1 MASLVSKT
9 YIMELEDRLYAS
21 TEVAK
26 ILGVSRRT
34 LYRYL
39 ESGTLGSMHLPS
51 GRHRFTKDQVEA
63 FLVKTYGANNLKIVE
78 TAKPTVVAEVQTTVE
93 IKSEP
98 ELVIEDRAELDEEV
112 IRPSIFSKIKAE
124 VEDQAQIDDQIEDV
138 EEEEEEEV
146 EKLEVVE
153 DQAQIDDQIE
163 DVEEEEEEEE
173 EEEVEKLEVVEDQ
186 AQLDDQ
192 IKDVE
197 EEEEVEKLEVVEDQA
212 QIDDVVEDLKKT
224 LSSLFDDSDDVK
236 PTPVTKSSAKDS
248 FNFYSSSIS
257 DLKKLAK
264 TVKVAS
270 ENSNVQYAFTGQAG
284 ASLFGEVSPFGQL
297 HLYIRKNDM
306 LFFEKRFDLEE
317 TIQDESNVALKVV
330 DELPEHTIV
339 MGFKVVNLPT
349 LKKDLIQL
357 GDSAT
362 AGNLE
367 G

>member
-1 MASLVSKT
+1 MQ
-9 YIMELEDRLYAS
+9 LEDRLYSS

-63 FLVKTYGANNLKIVE
+63 FLVKTYGATDSKDTKKSTSTSSSLKKVENNESIEKVKVKVE
-78 TAKPTVVAEVQTTVE
+78 DE
-93 IKSEP
+93 IE
-98 ELVIEDRAELDEEV
+98 
-112 IRPSIFSKIKAE
+112 RPSVFSKVNDTLDLKEQQPEETNVKPAQ
-124 VEDQAQIDDQIEDV
+124 VEKET
-138 EEEEEEEV
+138 EEEIAEQ
-146 EKLEVVE
+146 
-153 DQAQIDDQIE
+153 D
-163 DVEEEEEEEE
+163 
-173 EEEVEKLEVVEDQ
+173 DQ
-186 AQLDDQ
+186 AQLD
-192 IKDVE
+192 E
-197 EEEEVEKLEVVEDQA
+197 EQEEVDEVEAEDEVEDEANEQV
-212 QIDDVVEDLKKT
+212 DEVVEDLKKT
-224 LSSLFDDSDDVK
+224 LSSLFEDDDNNENSKSQKEDKEDAEAEEK
-236 PTPVTKSSAKDS
+236 ETKSKKDS
-248 FNFYSSSIS
+248 FQFYSSSIT

-297 HLYIRKNDM
+297 HLYIQKNDM
-306 LFFEKRFDLEE
+306 LFFEKRFDLKE
-317 TIQDESNVALKVV
+317 TSEQDSNVALKVV
-330 DELPEHTIV
+330 DNLPEHNIV
-339 MGFKVVNLPT
+339 MGFKVVSLPV

-357 GDSAT
+357 GDTKT

>member
-1 MASLVSKT
+1 MQ
-9 YIMELEDRLYAS
+9 LEDRLYAS
-21 TEVAK
+21 SEVAR

-63 FLVKTYGANNLKIVE
+63 FLVKTYGASSLKTEPILETKKAEPKKIEVE
-78 TAKPTVVAEVQTTVE
+78 EKEIIEE
-93 IKSEP
+93 IKNVE
-98 ELVIEDRAELDEEV
+98 
-112 IRPSIFSKIKAE
+112 RPSIFSKVKA
-124 VEDQAQIDDQIEDV
+124 QL
-138 EEEEEEEV
+138 EEEDLPEEIIEKDIEEV
-146 EKLEVVE
+146 VKVDENV
-153 DQAQIDDQIE
+153 D
-163 DVEEEEEEEE
+163 
-173 EEEVEKLEVVEDQ
+173 EEVDE
-186 AQLDDQ
+186 
-192 IKDVE
+192 
-197 EEEEVEKLEVVEDQA
+197 
-212 QIDDVVEDLKKT
+212 VVEDLKKT
-224 LSSLFDDSDDVK
+224 LSSLFDDNEEQEQKEELVK
-236 PTPVTKSSAKDS
+236 IEKKDKNN
-248 FNFYSSSIS
+248 FIFYSSSIS

-284 ASLFGEVSPFGQL
+284 ASLYGEVSPFGQL

-306 LFFEKRFDLEE
+306 LFFEKRFDLQVTDEE
-317 TIQDESNVALKVV
+317 SSNVALKIV

-349 LKKDLIQL
+349 LKADLVQL

>member
-63 FLVKTYGANNLKIVE
+63 FLVKTYGTNNLKVVE
-78 TAKPTVVAEVQTTVE
+78 TVKPTVVAEVQTTVE
-93 IKSEP
+93 IKSESD
-98 ELVIEDRAELDEEV
+98 LVVEEV
-112 IRPSIFSKIKAE
+112 EVVRPSIFSKIKAE
-124 VEDQAQIDDQIEDV
+124 VQEPVVV
-138 EEEEEEEV
+138 EEFEEEV
-146 EKLEVVE
+146 EVLEQVEEDVE
-153 DQAQIDDQIE
+153 DQAQIDDEE
-163 DVEEEEEEEE
+163 DVDE
-173 EEEVEKLEVVEDQ
+173 
-186 AQLDDQ
+186 
-192 IKDVE
+192 
-197 EEEEVEKLEVVEDQA
+197 
-212 QIDDVVEDLKKT
+212 VVEDLKKT
-224 LSSLFDDSDDVK
+224 LSSLFDDSEDDVK
-236 PTPVTKSSAKDS
+236 ATPVAKSSAKDN

-317 TIQDESNVALKVV
+317 TSQDESNVALKVV

>member
-21 TEVAK
+21 SEVAK

-63 FLVKTYGANNLKIVE
+63 FLVKTYGANNLKVVE
-78 TAKPTVVAEVQTTVE
+78 TAKPTVVAEVPTTAE

-98 ELVIEDRAELDEEV
+98 ELVLEDRAQLDEEV
-112 IRPSIFSKIKAE
+112 VRPSIFSKIKAE
-124 VEDQAQIDDQIEDV
+124 VQKSVVEDRAKLDEEVEDKVQIDDDKVEDEVEEVEDKAQIDDDPAEMD
-138 EEEEEEEV
+138 E
-146 EKLEVVE
+146 
-153 DQAQIDDQIE
+153 
-163 DVEEEEEEEE
+163 
-173 EEEVEKLEVVEDQ
+173 
-186 AQLDDQ
+186 
-192 IKDVE
+192 
-197 EEEEVEKLEVVEDQA
+197 
-212 QIDDVVEDLKKT
+212 VVEDLKKT
-224 LSSLFDDSDDVK
+224 LSSLFDDTDDVK
-236 PTPVTKSSAKDS
+236 ATPVAKSSVKDN

-317 TIQDESNVALKVV
+317 TVQDESNVALKVV
-330 DELPEHTIV
+330 DELPEYTIV

>member
-1 MASLVSKT
+1 
-9 YIMELEDRLYAS
+9 MELEDRLYAS

-124 VEDQAQIDDQIEDV
+124 VEEAVV
-138 EEEEEEEV
+138 EEEVVVEEELEVVEEEEKEEEEEV

-153 DQAQIDDQIE
+153 DQAQIDDE
-163 DVEEEEEEEE
+163 D
-173 EEEVEKLEVVEDQ
+173 
-186 AQLDDQ
+186 
-192 IKDVE
+192 DVDE
-197 EEEEVEKLEVVEDQA
+197 
-212 QIDDVVEDLKKT
+212 VVEDLKKT

>member
-124 VEDQAQIDDQIEDV
+124 VEEAVV
-138 EEEEEEEV
+138 EEEVVVEEKLEVVEEEEKEEEEEV

-153 DQAQIDDQIE
+153 DQAQIDDE
-163 DVEEEEEEEE
+163 D
-173 EEEVEKLEVVEDQ
+173 
-186 AQLDDQ
+186 
-192 IKDVE
+192 DVDE
-197 EEEEVEKLEVVEDQA
+197 
-212 QIDDVVEDLKKT
+212 VVEDLKKT